1 VIKES
6 VLVNNQLVEH
16 ILDRKSPNM
25 CCMNAKFN
33 VIKCL
38 EEHAHV
44 RFVDQGGE
52 RYELF
57 GIIGRG
63 F

>member
-1 VIKES
+1 
-6 VLVNNQLVEH
+6 
-16 ILDRKSPNM
+16 
-25 CCMNAKFN
+25 MNAKFN